1 VSGWERHLEG
11 VLAAYAEG
19 WFPMGDPESGELAW
33 YSPDPRT
40 VFELGSFH
48 VPRRLGRRVR
58 SGRFVVTFDRAFG
71 EVVAGC
77 ADPGREGAW
86 ISEEIAELFG
96 VLHASGF
103 AHSVEAWLDVGQ
115 MTPSRRDARRAEP
128 VVREVEGRERFL
140 AGGIYGLALGGLFSG
155 EAMFS
160 RPDLGGTD
168 ASKVA
173 LAKLAERLRDG
184 GFTVFDVQFAN
195 PHLEQ
200 FGCVDVPRG
209 EYLARVRDA
218 VRSAAEWDAPD
229 AELD

>member
-1 VSGWERHLEG
+1 MSGWEGHLEA
-11 VLAAYAEG
+11 VLTAYAEG
-19 WFPMGDPESGELAW
+19 WFPMADPETGELAW

-58 SGRFVVTFDRAFG
+58 SGRFCVTFDRAFG

-77 ADPGREGAW
+77 ADPGRDGAW
-86 ISEEIAELFG
+86 ISDEIAELFG
-96 VLHASGF
+96 ELHEAGF
-103 AHSVEAWLDVGQ
+103 AHSVEAWLDVGE
-115 MTPSRRDARRAEP
+115 MASSRRDPGRLEP
-128 VVREVEGRERFL
+128 VVREVGGRERFL

-173 LAKLAERLRDG
+173 LVKLAERLRAG

-200 FGCVDVPRG
+200 FGCVDVARG
-209 EYLARVRDA
+209 EYLARVRAA
-218 VRSAAEWDAPD
+218 VRAAAGWDLP
-229 AELD
+229 EGI